1 MIMQLNAAV
10 SVLHVD
16 VANVDL
22 EGPIIIDL
30 QELTIKLDY

>member
-1 MIMQLNAAV
+1 MQLNANV

-22 EGPIIIDL
+22 EGPIDL
-30 QELTIKLDY
+30 QELTIKLVH